1 MSFLW
6 YSMGWASSG
15 AISTASLIFQIRA
28 KTATALH
35 LVEGFAVGAAV
46 AAATG
51 ASCGALAAYLG
62 HRRKTFRHRGPVFRS
77 LPRFFAVS
85 LLCVLGNAVLV
96 LLLGDL
102 AGLDY
107 RLAQLAATGA
117 LLLATYH
124 LHRLWTF
131 S

>member
-1 MSFLW
+1 MHAPGAFRLGRRRCHRRSLPGADPPGRGLRRRRRRGRRDG
-6 YSMGWASSG
+6 SRLRGSG
-15 AISTASLIFQIRA
+15 CLP
-28 KTATALH
+28 
-35 LVEGFAVGAAV
+35 
-46 AAATG
+46 
-51 ASCGALAAYLG
+51 G

>member
-1 MSFLW
+1 
-6 YSMGWASSG
+6 
-15 AISTASLIFQIRA
+15 
-28 KTATALH
+28 
-35 LVEGFAVGAAV
+35 

-51 ASCGALAAYLG
+51 AGCGALAAYLG
-62 HRRKTFRHRGPVFRS
+62 HRWKTFRHRGPVFRS

-85 LLCVLGNAVLV
+85 LLCVHGNAVLV

>member
-1 MSFLW
+1 MLLGRFVSV
-6 YSMGWASSG
+6 G
-15 AISTASLIFQIRA
+15 AG
-28 KTATALH
+28 ATAVHYLVLTL

-46 AAATG
+46 AAAMG
-51 ASCGALAAYLG
+51 AGCGALAAYLG

>member
-1 MSFLW
+1 MLLGRFVSV
-6 YSMGWASSG
+6 G
-15 AISTASLIFQIRA
+15 AG
-28 KTATALH
+28 ATAVHYLVLTL

-46 AAATG
+46 AAAAG
-51 ASCGALAAYLG
+51 AGCGALAAYLG
-62 HRRKTFRHRGPVFRS
+62 KTFRHRGPVFRS